1 MIVALWVSSR
11 CFSGIWGLTV
21 VIVQERSLLNLGA
34 PLEDSTEEHEVI
46 TAPLFTRDA
55 YLAAGMADKHQQ
67 YGVMGSVVAIK

>member
-1 MIVALWVSSR
+1 MV
-11 CFSGIWGLTV
+11 T
-21 VIVQERSLLNLGA
+21 VQETSLLNLDA
-34 PLEDSTEEHEVI
+34 PLEDLTEEHEVI